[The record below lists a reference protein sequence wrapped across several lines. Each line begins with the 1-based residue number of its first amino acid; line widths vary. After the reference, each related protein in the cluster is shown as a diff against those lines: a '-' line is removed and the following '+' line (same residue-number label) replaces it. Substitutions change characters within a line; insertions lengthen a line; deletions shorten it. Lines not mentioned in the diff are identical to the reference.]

1 MKFCSIFSIFPA
13 VRLKFGTR
21 DAHKTVL
28 INEFGKKKRR
38 RRSESR
44 TLRRGVNNFLSLLVT
59 FIVR

>member
-1 MKFCSIFSIFPA
+1 MKFCSIFYIFPA

-28 INEFGKKKRR
+28 INEFGKKRR
-38 RRSESR
+38 RRSESH
-44 TLRRGVNNFLSLLVT
+44 TLRIGVNNCLPLLVT